1 MPVLLLVTLLAI
13 APVSSPLQP
22 AGRSPLDE
30 KCPNARSY
38 FAANSR
44 NAEARRLDQLPPG
57 RLELT
62 VVREVDGCP
71 IPAVLREGI
80 SGWPAGRA
88 ESAAQPRDPVRR
100 QPR

>member
-1 MPVLLLVTLLAI
+1 MPVLFLVALLAM

-38 FAANSR
+38 FAADSR
-44 NAEARRLDQLPPG
+44 GAEARRLDQLPPG

-62 VVREVDGCP
+62 VVREVGGCP

-80 SGWPAGRA
+80 SGWPADRA
-88 ESAAQPRDPVRR
+88 EPAAQPRDPVRR
-100 QPR
+100 QSR